1 MEVARLDC
9 PHCKRKLISR
19 TSGWRYT
26 LDPPLRTCPYCN
38 GEYLMPCTYEWSI
51 AGPLGKFFYCFLAN
65 GRCAPLPMILVE
77 FANRNPKSALFWT
90 TIWITICIFNLTV
103 LDRKKIKSSYEVS
116 VPQWRS
122 RSLHKHNFAKKPNP
136 DHSQCH
142 SQKSHRPIM
151 QMLSQWSQSI
161 GGSYHP

>member
-26 LDPPLRTCPYCN
+26 LDPPLRICPYCN

-65 GRCAPLPMILVE
+65 GRCALLPMILVE
-77 FANRNPKSALFWT
+77 FANGNPKSALFWT

-103 LDRKKIKSSYEVS
+103 LDRKKIKSSYERTKNNS
-116 VPQWRS
+116 EYI
-122 RSLHKHNFAKKPNP
+122 
-136 DHSQCH
+136 
-142 SQKSHRPIM
+142 QK
-151 QMLSQWSQSI
+151 LSDMGYARI
-161 GGSYHP
+161 AYRLDPYYK